1 MSPAGE
7 PDGRVRAVIDA
18 VRPAVDGGRF
28 AVKRVAGEALEV
40 EAHCFADGHD
50 VLRAR
55 LLWRAEDA
63 RDWQEL
69 EMKPLGN
76 DVWRAQFTPTEIG
89 RYRYSAAAWVDAF
102 ATWRHDFARRED
114 PADQA
119 LAALAGAYL
128 AEEAAA
134 RAKGAD
140 AQQLKDWAARL
151 RAAKKTDEI
160 RATALDEVMC
170 ALAMRYPDRSLEA
183 RWHADMPLVVDRK
196 RDARNKREK
205 KSENRD
211 AQRRPERCHQ
221 RREIDGQRGEN
232 RRRRGQ

>member
-1 MSPAGE
+1 MSPTGAS
-7 PDGRVRAVIDA
+7 DGRVRAVIDA

-63 RDWQEL
+63 RDWQEV

-76 DVWRAQFTPTEIG
+76 DVWRAQFTPKEIG

-134 RAKGAD
+134 RAKHENAGAD
-140 AQQLKDWAARL
+140 ARQLKDWAARL
-151 RAAKKTDEI
+151 RAAKKPVEI
-160 RATALDEVMC
+160 RATALDEVMA
-170 ALAMRYPDRSLEA
+170 ALAARYPDRSLEA
-183 RWHADMPLVVDRK
+183 RWGVDMPLVVDRE
-196 RDARNKREK
+196 RARYSTWYELFPRSASAEPGKHGTFK
-205 KSENRD
+205 D
-211 AQRRPERCHQ
+211 V
-221 RREIDGQRGEN
+221 
-232 RRRRGQ
+232 